1 VARLGDRLSRLEER
15 ARPAGSVR
23 SEAERYR
30 DWQARARIRRNEQTP
45 QDVKHARSLIALFRI
60 QGSLAGESAE
70 RLLECIV
77 SHPHD
82 ASGSGS
88 EAGGRSLAL
97 IEAEFWRAVHAREE
111 GLEHLAL
118 PPEWAEAFA
127 AADEWRER
135 MLAVPL
141 EVLAHWVRAIRRL
154 LERDAEAEIDVLTAK
169 HLGPYGIDLPL
180 LEKAAGRDV
189 GGPQPRRGGLDDPRA
204 RGRRFVLR
212 VGVEGSRAS
221 TEAKRSRRLTS
232 WRGSKRECEGTS
244 GAPVDVP
251 EQDEGGLARAAS
263 ELGCLLRIV
272 LRRWEARLGVPR
284 GARAGGTPLA
294 HTHHLQVSLCVLGR
308 RERLPEPRL
317 CPCRKHQP
325 LVCHLKELGSYLGV
339 AKEPLLKLQEGQ
351 VQGAKELG
359 VGEVGEGLLEVGDGL
374 SSGLFFGEEMP
385 IILKTRGDSRDH
397 SRSLFAGPRPNRAWR
412 IRHPRAVLWGGVLC
426 GNQCGHLTRA
436 LGVPGAGLRH
446 IFITTGCG

>member
-180 LEKAAGRDV
+180 LEKAAGRDA
-189 GGPQPRRGGLDDPRA
+189 GGLSPA
-204 RGRRFVLR
+204 
-212 VGVEGSRAS
+212 E
-221 TEAKRSRRLTS
+221 EA
-232 WRGSKRECEGTS
+232 WMIH
-244 GAPVDVP
+244 APVADDLCSEWAWRVA
-251 EQDEGGLARAAS
+251 EQVRKLNE
-263 ELGCLLRIV
+263 
-272 LRRWEARLGVPR
+272 
-284 GARAGGTPLA
+284 AGG
-294 HTHHLQVSLCVLGR
+294 
-308 RERLPEPRL
+308 
-317 CPCRKHQP
+317 
-325 LVCHLKELGSYLGV
+325 
-339 AKEPLLKLQEGQ
+339 
-351 VQGAKELG
+351 
-359 VGEVGEGLLEVGDGL
+359 
-374 SSGLFFGEEMP
+374 
-385 IILKTRGDSRDH
+385 
-397 SRSLFAGPRPNRAWR
+397 
-412 IRHPRAVLWGGVLC
+412 
-426 GNQCGHLTRA
+426 
-436 LGVPGAGLRH
+436 
-446 IFITTGCG
+446 